1 MAFPVLEQFLRHRFS
16 SMDAGLLMVFFNH
29 LADRD
34 FFSDGDLD
42 LPEAEKKDLILLG
55 YEERLFLP
63 AKTKSGQAW
72 EDRILDFDPTAVYGI
87 PGMVRAIPE
96 AFQESD
102 GFSFQGIVEAT
113 VSGFLPGSTDLVAPL
128 LEMLIP
134 HCTARCFEV
143 GLLSLFYERF
153 RFGLDL
159 HGLLDFFVISGMMSP
174 CPHKSLRTGLS
185 FYEVSPVLFWGN
197 PISRGS

>member
-1 MAFPVLEQFLRHRFS
+1 MAVPVLEQFLRHRFS
-16 SMDAGLLMVFFNH
+16 PMDAGLLMVFFNH
-29 LADRD
+29 LAGRD

-42 LPEAEKKDLILLG
+42 IPEAEKKDLILLG

-63 AKTKSGQAW
+63 VKTKSGPAW
-72 EDRILDFDPTAVYGI
+72 EDRIMDFDPTAVYGI
-87 PGMVRAIPE
+87 PRVVRTLPE
-96 AFQESD
+96 AFQESG

-113 VSGFLPGSTDLVAPL
+113 VSGLLPGSTDPVVPL

-134 HCTARCFEV
+134 NCRARCFEV

-153 RFGLDL
+153 RFDLDL
-159 HGLLDFFVISGMMSP
+159 HGLLDFFVISGMMSA
-174 CPHKSLRTGLS
+174 CPQKSLRTGLS

-197 PISRGS
+197 PVKGGS

>member
-1 MAFPVLEQFLRHRFS
+1 MAFPVLEQFLRLRFS
-16 SMDAGLLMVFFNH
+16 PRDAGLLMFFFTH
-29 LADRD
+29 LAGRD

-42 LPEAEKKDLILLG
+42 LPEADKKDLILLG

-63 AKTKSGQAW
+63 VKTKSGPAW
-72 EDRILDFDPTAVYGI
+72 EDRIMDFDPTAVYEI
-87 PGMVRAIPE
+87 PRVVRAIPE
-96 AFQESD
+96 AFQESG
-102 GFSFQGIVEAT
+102 GFSFQGIAEAT
-113 VSGFLPGSTDLVAPL
+113 VSGILPGSTDPVAPL

-153 RFGLDL
+153 RFGPDL
-159 HGLLDFFVISGMMSP
+159 HGLLDLFVISGMMSP

-197 PISRGS
+197 PIKGGS

>member
-1 MAFPVLEQFLRHRFS
+1 MGFPALEQFLRHRFS
-16 SMDAGLLMVFFNH
+16 PMDAGLLMFFFDH
-29 LADRD
+29 LAGWD
-34 FFSDGDLD
+34 FFSDTDLD
-42 LPEAEKKDLILLG
+42 IPEAEKKDLILLG

-63 AKTKSGQAW
+63 VKTKSGPAW
-72 EDRILDFDPTAVYGI
+72 EDRIMDFDPTAVYGI
-87 PGMVRAIPE
+87 PGVVRTLPE
-96 AFQESD
+96 AFQESG
-102 GFSFQGIVEAT
+102 GFSFQGIIEAA
-113 VSGFLPGSTDLVAPL
+113 VSGLLPGSTDPVVPL

-134 HCTARCFEV
+134 HCRARCFEA

-174 CPHKSLRTGLS
+174 CPRKSLRTGLS

-197 PISRGS
+197 PVSI